1 MRYILT
7 NAQILKDGSFCR
19 VNLLIDHGNVVS
31 ISNALP
37 EAPGSVQIDCQ
48 NFVIFPGLI
57 DVHVH
62 LREPGFFY
70 KESIETGTLA
80 AATVS
85 LTGGADATAD
95 AEDYDA
101 WRLYG
106 RMPHAKP

>member
-62 LREPGFFY
+62 LREPGFF
-70 KESIETGTLA
+70 L
-80 AATVS
+80 
-85 LTGGADATAD
+85 
-95 AEDYDA
+95 
-101 WRLYG
+101 
-106 RMPHAKP
+106 